1 MGKDIYTSFLLD
13 GDKEQIAHF
22 INHHINTQHTLDDC
36 NIWDCESYLL
46 EKKCELY
53 INNIDNIISTGG
65 RIIIYKNKNEFR
77 LESKNGYCIDAI
89 KLLCNYYDKL
99 TVKINFYD
107 EDFDLYFGWA
117 MIKNTIVLGHDII
130 YLQDLN
136 NNSNINSNNNNNI
149 KNTIIFDSNNKD
161 IIISFIIDKL
171 TNNILHT
178 NEMNMQINNNSIE
191 FNTYNKPYYIY
202 IDEIIKKY
210 KNINFSLIY
219 RDTNTYYGYIVVENS
234 KILIDEFINLEED
247 KLNGFID
254 YFKYKNYEEYI
265 LQTDPEFLP

>member
-1 MGKDIYTSFLLD
+1 MMQSRCIYHVFFL
-13 GDKEQIAHF
+13 EWYIHHTRNIAHG
-22 INHHINTQHTLDDC
+22 
-36 NIWDCESYLL
+36 ESLRF
-46 EKKCELY
+46 
-53 INNIDNIISTGG
+53 S
-65 RIIIYKNKNEFR
+65 
-77 LESKNGYCIDAI
+77 SS
-89 KLLCNYYDKL
+89 
-99 TVKINFYD
+99 INFCIYSSI
-107 EDFDLYFGWA
+107 EDSE
-117 MIKNTIVLGHDII
+117 
-130 YLQDLN
+130 YLEFPN
-136 NNSNINSNNNNNI
+136 AA
-149 KNTIIFDSNNKD
+149 KNNKD

-210 KNINFSLIY
+210 QNINFSLIY